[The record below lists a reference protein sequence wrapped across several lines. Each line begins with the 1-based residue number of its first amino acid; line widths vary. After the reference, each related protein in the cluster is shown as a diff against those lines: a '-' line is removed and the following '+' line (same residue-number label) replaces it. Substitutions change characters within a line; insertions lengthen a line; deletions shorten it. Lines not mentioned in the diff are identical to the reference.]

1 MVVTGDCGTKRWAKG
16 DPESRVHNMEV
27 LEATRR
33 LHESV
38 IPQLASELDRM
49 LKPDNALQVNLSYEF
64 HRRGGTCVPHAR
76 HRGLNR
82 L

>member
-1 MVVTGDCGTKRWAKG
+1 MVGDCGTKRWAKG

-64 HRRGGTCVPHAR
+64 HRRGGTYVPHAR
-76 HRGLNR
+76 HRGLNGP
-82 L
+82 